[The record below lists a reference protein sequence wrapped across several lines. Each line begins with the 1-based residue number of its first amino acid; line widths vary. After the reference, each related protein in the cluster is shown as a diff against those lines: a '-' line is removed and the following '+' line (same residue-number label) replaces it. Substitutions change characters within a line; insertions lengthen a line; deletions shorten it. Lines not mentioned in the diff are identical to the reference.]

1 MQASKFIPGKNPF
14 IEDDY
19 EDIDDETFLQN
30 APSRRSGW
38 SGNSVQ
44 SRSRATEENWQ
55 ELLSEKLKI
64 EEQDLQSISQQLLS
78 QQMQTEEKSL
88 QSTVRSKALL
98 FETEQAGIATAE
110 NLMMQRE
117 QLERTQA
124 RLDDTEN
131 YLKTSKRYIKCMKS
145 ITSSVINSFRKKSK
159 DPTISPSTKKKDKS
173 NSSNNPTRL
182 GRIVKET
189 SDFSS
194 NPTYPA
200 VGERDLAKEPLS
212 VSEQID
218 ENIEEMIPCVWRLKE
233 LALGLSGEIDS
244 QDRLIER
251 MLISADKSDWQV
263 RKQTKDMKKI

>member
-1 MQASKFIPGKNPF
+1 MQASQFIPGKNPF

-19 EDIDDETFLQN
+19 EDIDDEAFLQN
-30 APSRRSGW
+30 VPSRRSGW

-117 QLERTQA
+117 QLERTHA

-131 YLKTSKRYIKCMKS
+131 YLKTSKTYIKCMKS

-159 DPTISPSTKKKDKS
+159 DPTSPSTKKKDKS

-194 NPTYPA
+194 NPTNRA
-200 VGERDLAKEPLS
+200 VRERDLVKEPLS
-212 VSEQID
+212 VSEQIE